1 MWHACRRWRGW
12 RGRPVGNWWW
22 PGVQDAQ
29 VDFEFKSRALS
40 LVMGGV
46 FSELVHR
53 MVGAYEARADQL
65 YGKLKSGSFQPAKPV
80 EQKS

>member
-1 MWHACRRWRGW
+1 
-12 RGRPVGNWWW
+12 
-22 PGVQDAQ
+22 
-29 VDFEFKSRALS
+29 
-40 LVMGGV
+40 MGGV